1 MLMQRIQRSNWKPTA
16 IESDDYKLELHEV
29 HGLTEVGFV
38 LWRKSGADQVDLVT
52 SGHTLQGQLVGSQ
65 EQPLGLSDNT
75 QAAIRDL
82 LAR

>member
-1 MLMQRIQRSNWKPTA
+1 M

-38 LWRKSGADQVDLVT
+38 LWRKRADDRLDLVT
-52 SGHTLQGQLVGSQ
+52 SGHTLQGELVGSQ

-75 QAAIRDL
+75 HETIREL
-82 LAR
+82 LGK